1 MRRRQRMGGRAPSRS
16 SGLANRAKLA
26 RSVGSQ
32 RQIHLPWYRIGG
44 ARLSPQLHEADLE
57 SHDGALPWSCV
68 AELADLG
75 SAGGVLNGCV
85 WRISPASGL
94 LAELPH
100 GLCGESHRPR
110 ICRRSSTVV
119 ACGRALDPLAELPR
133 GYVWWSLLASA
144 RPVKSSIC
152 PRETEL
158 ACCCVGAAASVG
170 RRVSNT
176 AGGDGGGGDPSV

>member
-16 SGLANRAKLA
+16 SGLANRAKLT

-75 SAGGVLNGCV
+75 SAGGAPQWLCVADLASLGSAGGAPPWSV
-85 WRISPASGL
+85 WRISPASDL
-94 LAELPH
+94 SAELH
-100 GLCGESHRPR
+100 
-110 ICRRSSTVV
+110 
-119 ACGRALDPLAELPR
+119 CGRVR
-133 GYVWWSLLASA
+133 Q
-144 RPVKSSIC
+144 SIGSTGGA
-152 PRETEL
+152 PPWLRVVEL
-158 ACCCVGAAASVG
+158 AGLSSPGEVPHMPA
-170 RRVSNT
+170 
-176 AGGDGGGGDPSV
+176 